1 MKMTVKMPRAADTVD
16 EFVVS
21 EWLVEPGATVAAG
34 DPIMKVETDKAL
46 VEIPSPVA
54 GTLLEQLVSLDDEV
68 STGDPIAVIESSQRI
83 ESN

>member
-54 GTLLEQLVSLDDEV
+54 GTLLEQLVSIDDEV
-68 STGDPIAVIESSQRI
+68 STGNPIAVIESS
-83 ESN
+83 

>member
-54 GTLLEQLVSLDDEV
+54 GTLLEQLVSIDDEV
-68 STGDPIAVIESSQRI
+68 STGEPIAVIES
-83 ESN
+83 N